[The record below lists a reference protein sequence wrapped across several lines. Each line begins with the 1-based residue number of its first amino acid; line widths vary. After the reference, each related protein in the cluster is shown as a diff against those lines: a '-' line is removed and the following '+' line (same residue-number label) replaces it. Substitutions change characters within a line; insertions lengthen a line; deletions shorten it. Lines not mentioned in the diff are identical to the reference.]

1 MKKKRNKIKENA
13 VTGDKPVAAFFVVI
27 KIIFGGQKELL
38 FVLSAI
44 LQNKHRE
51 VRNTSMVSEKT
62 RSPTKIY

>member
-27 KIIFGGQKELL
+27 KIIFGGQKYLL

-44 LQNKHRE
+44 LQN
-51 VRNTSMVSEKT
+51 
-62 RSPTKIY
+62 I